1 MFRVII
7 AGGRHMNDYA
17 LVERHANKLLHRLY
31 EEKEEVVIVSG
42 AAKGADH
49 MGELYAENKGLVC
62 MTYPA
67 DWDTHGRSAGYKRNT
82 LMAENADALIAFWDG
97 ESRGTGHMIDIAKKK
112 GLPVRIVRY

>member
-17 LVERHANKLLHRLY
+17 LVEQKANAFLSRLF
-31 EEKEEVVIVSG
+31 EEGEEVVIVSG
-42 AAKGADH
+42 AARGADR
-49 MGELYAENKGLVC
+49 MGELYAENQGIEC
-62 MTYPA
+62 RTYSA
-67 DWDTHGRSAGYKRNT
+67 KWDEYGKSAGYKRNT

-97 ESRGTGHMIDIAKKK
+97 SSKGTKHMIDIAKKK